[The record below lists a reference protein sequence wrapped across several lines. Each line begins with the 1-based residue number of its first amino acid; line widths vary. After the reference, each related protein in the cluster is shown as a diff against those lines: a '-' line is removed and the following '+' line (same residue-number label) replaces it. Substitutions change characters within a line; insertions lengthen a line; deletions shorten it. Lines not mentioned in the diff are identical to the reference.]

1 MVYVFLADGFEEIEA
16 LCPVDLLRR
25 ANIPVTTVSINKTTT
40 VRGAHNIIVEA
51 DTTAKQLM
59 RDTHAADEL
68 ECVVLPGGS
77 VGTANLD
84 ADDTVNRFIS
94 IASLTGAY
102 IAAICA
108 APSVLGRLG
117 LLDGKEAI
125 CYPGFEERLTGAR
138 ISDKRVICD
147 GKIITAVAMGAATEF
162 SLELIRALR
171 GLDASNKIKESILV

>member
-1 MVYVFLADGFEEIEA
+1 M
-16 LCPVDLLRR
+16 
-25 ANIPVTTVSINKTTT
+25 
-40 VRGAHNIIVEA
+40 
-51 DTTAKQLM
+51 
-59 RDTHAADEL
+59 
-68 ECVVLPGGS
+68 PGGS